1 MLTTVLAEL
10 DELLPEELEGINV
23 ILARAGQRASRGP
36 PSTASSTSSG
46 GGAGAAGALLAGV
59 AGAGRGLLGRPLSL
73 QPRGPPPLVPLEDIT
88 AVSVAAIPVS
98 DGDAETEPL
107 VPPAGPPGGPATS
120 GPGTATRRV
129 SLQMPNLAGIAED
142 PSSPPPSRPARPSPP
157 SQDESS
163 V

>member
-1 MLTTVLAEL
+1 M
-10 DELLPEELEGINV
+10 

-46 GGAGAAGALLAGV
+46 GGAAGAAGALLAGV
-59 AGAGRGLLGRPLSL
+59 AGAGRGLFGRPLSL
-73 QPRGPPPLVPLEDIT
+73 QPRGPPPLVPLEDMT
-88 AVSVAAIPVS
+88 AASVAAIPAAERA

-107 VPPAGPPGGPATS
+107 VPPAGPPGGPATP
-120 GPGTATRRV
+120 GPGATTRRV

-142 PSSPPPSRPARPSPP
+142 PSSPPLSRPTRPPPP